1 MSGLIVVAPV
11 WLGQS
16 GLWLTDAKGRR
27 KPVDAEDIGISEALA
42 DRLEAW
48 MDEFDSIYNE
58 GSESASVFSDEVQRI
73 KWEAE
78 GVAITHAISVEVGND
93 RLVQYDLSDWHKKI
107 GR

>member
-1 MSGLIVVAPV
+1 MSGLIVVAPA

-16 GLWLTDAKGRR
+16 GLWLTDAKGKR
-27 KPVDAEDIGISEALA
+27 KPVDAEDVGLSEALA

-48 MDEFDSIYNE
+48 MDEFDAIYDEDN
-58 GSESASVFSDEVQRI
+58 ESASVFPDEVQRI

-78 GVAITHAISVEVGND
+78 GVAITHAISVELGAKT
-93 RLVQYDLSDWHKKI
+93 LVQYDLSEWHKKI